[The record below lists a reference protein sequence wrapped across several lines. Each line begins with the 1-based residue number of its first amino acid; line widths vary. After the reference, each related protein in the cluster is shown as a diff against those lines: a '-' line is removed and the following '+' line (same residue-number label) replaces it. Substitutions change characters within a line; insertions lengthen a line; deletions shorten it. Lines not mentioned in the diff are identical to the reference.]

1 MVAIIDIAHSHVNHE
16 LLIRNLA
23 LQLIHDFMIKH
34 SR

>member
-1 MVAIIDIAHSHVNHE
+1 MVAIIDIAHSHINHE
-16 LLIRNLA
+16 LVRNFG